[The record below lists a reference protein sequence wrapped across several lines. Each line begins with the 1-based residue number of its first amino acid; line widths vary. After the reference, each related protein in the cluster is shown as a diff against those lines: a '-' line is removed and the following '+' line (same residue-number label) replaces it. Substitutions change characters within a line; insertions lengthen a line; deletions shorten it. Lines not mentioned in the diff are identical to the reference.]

1 MQHDYL
7 GKVALVTGA
16 ASGLGRA
23 TAHALSEAGA
33 DVFAVDINQAALEE
47 TMREAGGAGRMHIL
61 AADLSNLAGCAAIV
75 EQATTVFGQLDLL
88 CNIAGIARME
98 RMSDV
103 TPEQWRR
110 LVDINLSAPFFL
122 AQAALPHL
130 TRTKGAIVNVASNAG
145 LQGLA
150 YMTAYCASKAGLV
163 GLTKAMAM
171 EFMHAPV
178 RINAIAPAGMNTP
191 MSAPGALTPPEG
203 FEADLLN
210 RYVGMRGP
218 SDPEAVADFI
228 LYVGSGRGAF
238 FHGACLSMDQ
248 GQTAG

>member
-1 MQHDYL
+1 
-7 GKVALVTGA
+7 
-16 ASGLGRA
+16 
-23 TAHALSEAGA
+23 
-33 DVFAVDINQAALEE
+33 
-47 TMREAGGAGRMHIL
+47 
-61 AADLSNLAGCAAIV
+61 
-75 EQATTVFGQLDLL
+75 
-88 CNIAGIARME
+88 
-98 RMSDV
+98 
-103 TPEQWRR
+103 
-110 LVDINLSAPFFL
+110 
-122 AQAALPHL
+122 
-130 TRTKGAIVNVASNAG
+130 
-145 LQGLA
+145 
-150 YMTAYCASKAGLV
+150 
-163 GLTKAMAM
+163 M

-203 FEADLLN
+203 FEVDLLN